1 MTNRELHSFHMSH
14 AVQDAI
20 VRDMRRKG
28 NVVYIVHLKFVSI
41 AGVQLT
47 LLYAV
52 WNSQYWFIFLGVTA
66 DIDCSTNLSADQAS
80 YTLMISQQGQLHQS
94 PKETVLETLLAFH
107 QQTLVY

>member
-20 VRDMRRKG
+20 ARDMKRKG
-28 NVVYIVHLKFVSI
+28 NVVYIVRLKFVSI

-47 LLYAV
+47 LLYAL

-66 DIDCSTNLSADQAS
+66 DQALYWGEKGRGSQFLPCRISAYQFIP
-80 YTLMISQQGQLHQS
+80 YTQLWS
-94 PKETVLETLLAFH
+94 LFIFSL
-107 QQTLVY
+107 